1 MAKYL
6 LGAAFGLLIA
16 IILLGEFNCGT
27 QQAYQPVN
35 VDSIH
40 QLYQEQKDSIAV
52 NQFALERE
60 IAVLEELRRLDQEAL
75 NRANTTLTESNQKVR
90 SLIAANRELK
100 AANDTMGLVSN
111 CNDLV
116 VDAYNLT
123 VAVDSLQTALAV
135 SEETTRGLIE
145 MQDAAIEAANDAALK
160 SHEFAMQMRAA
171 VEQCNT
177 DAMKLQKQPARQKK
191 KAFANGLLFGVAGG
205 IITGFIIS
213 K

>member
-1 MAKYL
+1 MNKYI

-90 SLIAANRELK
+90 SLIAANLELK
-100 AANDTMGLVSN
+100 AANDTIGLVSN

-123 VAVDSLQTALAV
+123 VAVDSLQVALVESQQLAND
-135 SEETTRGLIE
+135 LIA
-145 MQDAAIEAANDAALK
+145 MQDQAIEAANDAALK
-160 SHEFAMQMRAA
+160 SHEFAIKFKAAADSANYQLAQIPKLRAK
-171 VEQCNT
+171 E
-177 DAMKLQKQPARQKK
+177 KR
-191 KAFANGLLFGVAGG
+191 KAFYNGGLFGMATG
-205 IITGFIIS
+205 IIIGVVVTR
-213 K
+213 